1 MARSGDSSPPTPLET
16 LREKLHSGVLP
27 REPFV
32 KTWCG
37 PGTGKPCDVC
47 EVPITPIEREVKGDR
62 LAGGVIRFH
71 TACYDAWW
79 HERWA
84 EPRRRATG

>member
-1 MARSGDSSPPTPLET
+1 MVAPLET
-16 LREKLHSGVLP
+16 LLEKLQSGALP

-32 KTWCG
+32 KTWRG

-47 EVPITPIEREVKGDR
+47 EVPITPIDHEVEGDCVD
-62 LAGGVIRFH
+62 GGVIRFH

-79 HERWA
+79 CERGA
-84 EPRRRATG
+84 VRRRSATG